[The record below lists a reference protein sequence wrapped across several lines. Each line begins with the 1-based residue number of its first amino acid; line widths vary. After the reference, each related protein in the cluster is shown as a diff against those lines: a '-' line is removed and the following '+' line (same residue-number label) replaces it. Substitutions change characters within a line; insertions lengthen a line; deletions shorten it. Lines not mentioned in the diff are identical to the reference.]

1 MGWGKQGTWEQAE
14 SFLGKTISVSE
25 GADPVEVGTI
35 RRWLESKEFDAPIH
49 TDDQAA
55 RAAGHEGIVAPVAMT
70 FTYGLPAYWKPGDA
84 SAQIGDEPRQIPIP
98 VIFEVPAPCSLSFA
112 TSMEIEFFEPLGIG
126 DRLTVEHRLVDL
138 TRKTLRVGDG
148 AFFTQED
155 TYRNQRG
162 VIVAIAQLVIF
173 RFNPPEPAS

>member
-1 MGWGKQGTWEQAE
+1 MC
-14 SFLGKTISVSE
+14 
-25 GADPVEVGTI
+25 I
-35 RRWLESKEFDAPIH
+35 RDR
-49 TDDQAA
+49 
-55 RAAGHEGIVAPVAMT
+55 
-70 FTYGLPAYWKPGDA
+70 KPGDA

-138 TRKTLRVGDG
+138 TRKTLSVGDG